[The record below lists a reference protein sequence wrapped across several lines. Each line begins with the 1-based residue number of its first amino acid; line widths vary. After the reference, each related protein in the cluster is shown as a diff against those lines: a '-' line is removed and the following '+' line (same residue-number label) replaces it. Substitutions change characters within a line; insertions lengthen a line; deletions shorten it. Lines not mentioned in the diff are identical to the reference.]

1 MTNLQPEYGKQLSTP
16 DLAHAIRLTPISRV
30 ALVGAGGKTT
40 ILFRIAHDYVDSARA
55 GKQSI
60 LLSTSTHL
68 AAEQVQQADQHI
80 IVRGIEEF
88 NAFQSQLPPG
98 LILFTGQFTSTP
110 EHQDR
115 ALGLSDEMLA
125 SLRLLADK
133 HHVPLLIEAD
143 GARKRPLKAPAEHEP
158 AIPNFCN
165 TVLVVAGLSGLGQPL
180 TPEWVHRPEQ
190 FALISGLHI
199 GQTISEQDLLRVLL
213 HEEAGQK
220 NIPVNAR
227 RIVVFTQAIDTMR
240 QARANTMAKSLLPHY
255 QAVIITKLD
264 PGHPSERTKNNTDI
278 VAIHEPVA
286 GIILAAGGS
295 SRFGSPKSLLTW
307 KGEPFV
313 ERVTRTALESG
324 LSPVVIVAGDA
335 FNQVKTIISKWN
347 VTVVH
352 NPKWQTGQ
360 STSIH
365 AGLNAIPTSCGAA
378 IFLLV
383 DQPQVS
389 RAIISALIEAHARSL
404 APIIAPQVDHKR
416 ANPVLFDCSTFP
428 HLFEI
433 QGDQGGR
440 ALFSKYQVHWL
451 PWLDKSLLYDI
462 DTPQDYQR
470 LLNNE

>member
-1 MTNLQPEYGKQLSTP
+1 MTILQPKYGRQLSMQN
-16 DLAHAIRLTPISRV
+16 LANAIRLTPSSRV

-40 ILFRIAHDYVDSARA
+40 ILFRIAHDYIDSAKA

-68 AAEQVQQADQHI
+68 AAGQVQQADLHI
-80 IVRGIEEF
+80 IVQRIEDF
-88 NAFQSQLPPG
+88 DAFQSQLPPG
-98 LILFTGQFTSTP
+98 LILFTGQFTTTA
-110 EHQDR
+110 EYEDR
-115 ALGLSDEMLA
+115 ALGLSDEMLT

-143 GARKRPLKAPAEHEP
+143 GARKRPLKAPADHEP
-158 AIPNFCN
+158 AIPIFCN
-165 TVLVVAGLSGLGQPL
+165 TVLVVAGLSGLGQSL

-190 FALISGLHI
+190 FALISGLQI

-220 NIPVNAR
+220 NIPANAR
-227 RIVVFTQAIDTMR
+227 RIVLFTQAIDAML

-255 QAVIITKLD
+255 QAVIITKID
-264 PGHPSERTKNNTDI
+264 PGHPSEPTKNRADI

-307 KGEPFV
+307 KGETFI
-313 ERVTRTALESG
+313 ERITRISLEGG

-335 FNQVKTIISKWN
+335 LNQVKTIISKWN
-347 VTVVH
+347 VTLVH
-352 NPKWQTGQ
+352 NPKWQAGQ

-378 IFLLV
+378 IFLLA

-404 APIIAPQVDHKR
+404 APIIAPQVDQER
-416 ANPVLFDCSTFP
+416 ANPVLFDYSTFP
-428 HLFEI
+428 RLLEI

-451 PWLDKSLLYDI
+451 PWQDKSLLSDI